1 MWEDDESDLFD
12 EVEKRIDAT
21 FEEAYSSSVNWL
33 FDLNKK
39 SVKPLF
45 RVDIGDGELLVT
57 IDLPGVEKKDISL
70 SATED
75 TLTIEAKMKRP
86 ISLMVGGSLQEL
98 VEFEKYTKRI
108 RLPVKI
114 EPDKARARV
123 VRGILAI
130 RFPLAHKGTILT
142 IE

>member
-12 EVEKRIDAT
+12 EIEREVEEI

-33 FDLNKK
+33 FDLENK

-45 RVDIGDGELLVT
+45 RVDVGDNELLVT
-57 IDLPGVEKKDISL
+57 IDLPGVDKKDISL
-70 SATED
+70 SATQD
-75 TLTIEAKMKRP
+75 ALSIEAKMKTP
-86 ISLMVGGSLQEL
+86 ISLMVGGSVQEL
-98 VEFEKYTKRI
+98 VEFEKYTRKI
-108 RLPVKI
+108 KLPVKI

-130 RFPLAHKGTILT
+130 RFSLANKGARLT

>member
-12 EVEKRIDAT
+12 EIEREVEEI

-33 FDLNKK
+33 FDLEKK

-45 RVDIGDGELLVT
+45 RVDVGDNELLVT
-57 IDLPGVEKKDISL
+57 IDLPGVEQKDISL

-75 TLTIEAKMKRP
+75 ALSIEAKMKKP

-98 VEFEKYTKRI
+98 VEFEKYTRKI
-108 RLPVKI
+108 KLPVRI

-123 VRGILAI
+123 VKGILAI
-130 RFPLAHKGTILT
+130 RFPLAHKGTRLT
-142 IE
+142 IG

>member
-12 EVEKRIDAT
+12 EVEKKIDET

-33 FDLNKK
+33 FDLKK
-39 SVKPLF
+39 RSVKPLF

-98 VEFEKYTKRI
+98 VEFEKYARRI

-114 EPDKARARV
+114 ELDKARARV

-142 IE
+142 ME

>member
-12 EVEKRIDAT
+12 EIEREVEEI

-33 FDLNKK
+33 FDLENK

-45 RVDIGDGELLVT
+45 RVDVGDNELLVT
-57 IDLPGVEKKDISL
+57 IDLPGVDKKDISL
-70 SATED
+70 SATQD
-75 TLTIEAKMKRP
+75 ALSIEAKMKTP
-86 ISLMVGGSLQEL
+86 ISLMVGGSVQEL
-98 VEFEKYTKRI
+98 VEFEKYTRKI
-108 RLPVKI
+108 KLPVKI

-123 VRGILAI
+123 VRGVLAI
-130 RFPLAHKGTILT
+130 RFPLAHKGARLT

>member
-12 EVEKRIDAT
+12 EVEKRIDET

>member
-12 EVEKRIDAT
+12 EIEREVEEI

-33 FDLNKK
+33 FDLENK

-45 RVDIGDGELLVT
+45 RVDVGDNELLVT
-57 IDLPGVEKKDISL
+57 IELPGVDKKDISL
-70 SATED
+70 SATQD
-75 TLTIEAKMKRP
+75 ALSIEAKMKTP
-86 ISLMVGGSLQEL
+86 ISLMVGGSVQEL
-98 VEFEKYTKRI
+98 VEFEKYTRKI
-108 RLPVKI
+108 KLPVKI

-130 RFPLAHKGTILT
+130 RFSLANKGARLT

>member
-12 EVEKRIDAT
+12 KIERGIDEI
-21 FEEAYSSSVNWL
+21 FQEAYSSSVNWL
-33 FDLNKK
+33 FDLEKK

-45 RVDIGDGELLVT
+45 KIDVGDHELVVT
-57 IDLPGVEKKDISL
+57 IDLPGVDKKDISL

-75 TLTIEAKMKRP
+75 ALSIEAKMKKP
-86 ISLMVGGSLQEL
+86 IWLMVGGSFQEL
-98 VEFEKYTKRI
+98 VEFEKYTRKI

-130 RFPLAHKGTILT
+130 RFPLAHKGTRLT
-142 IE
+142 ID

>member
-1 MWEDDESDLFD
+1 
-12 EVEKRIDAT
+12 
-21 FEEAYSSSVNWL
+21 
-33 FDLNKK
+33 
-39 SVKPLF
+39 
-45 RVDIGDGELLVT
+45 
-57 IDLPGVEKKDISL
+57 
-70 SATED
+70 
-75 TLTIEAKMKRP
+75 MKRP

>member
-12 EVEKRIDAT
+12 EIEREVEEI

-33 FDLNKK
+33 FDLENK

-45 RVDIGDGELLVT
+45 RVDVGDNELLVT
-57 IDLPGVEKKDISL
+57 IDLPGVDKKDISL
-70 SATED
+70 SATQD
-75 TLTIEAKMKRP
+75 ALSIEAKMKTP
-86 ISLMVGGSLQEL
+86 ISLMLGGSVQEI
-98 VEFEKYTKRI
+98 VEFEKYTRKI
-108 RLPVKI
+108 KLPVKI

-123 VRGILAI
+123 VKGILAI
-130 RFPLAHKGTILT
+130 RFPLAHEGARLT

>member
-12 EVEKRIDAT
+12 EVEKRIDET

-33 FDLNKK
+33 FDLKKK

>member
-1 MWEDDESDLFD
+1 MWEDDESNLFD
-12 EVEKRIDAT
+12 EIEREVNEI

-33 FDLNKK
+33 FDLEKK

-45 RVDIGDGELLVT
+45 RVDVGDNELIVT

-75 TLTIEAKMKRP
+75 ALNIEAKMKTP
-86 ISLMVGGSLQEL
+86 ISLMVGGSFQEL
-98 VEFEKYTKRI
+98 VEFEKYTSKI
-108 RLPVKI
+108 KLPVKI
-114 EPDKARARV
+114 EPDKARAIV
-123 VRGILAI
+123 VQGILAI
-130 RFPLAHKGTILT
+130 RFPLVHKGASLT

>member
-12 EVEKRIDAT
+12 EVEKKIDET

-33 FDLNKK
+33 FDLKK
-39 SVKPLF
+39 RSVKPLF

-98 VEFEKYTKRI
+98 VEFEKYARRI
-108 RLPVKI
+108 RLPAKI
-114 EPDKARARV
+114 ELDKARARV

-142 IE
+142 ME

>member
-12 EVEKRIDAT
+12 EVEKKIDET

-33 FDLNKK
+33 FDLKK
-39 SVKPLF
+39 RSVKPLF

-98 VEFEKYTKRI
+98 VEFEKYARRI

-114 EPDKARARV
+114 ELDKARARV

-142 IE
+142 MK

>member
-12 EVEKRIDAT
+12 EIEKEVEEI
-21 FEEAYSSSVNWL
+21 FEEAYSGSVNWL
-33 FDLNKK
+33 FDLEKK

-45 RVDIGDGELLVT
+45 RVDIGENELLVT
-57 IDLPGVEKKDISL
+57 IDLPRVEKKDISL
-70 SATED
+70 SATQD
-75 TLTIEAKMKRP
+75 ALRIEAKMKTP
-86 ISLMVGGSLQEL
+86 ISLMVGGSVQEL
-98 VEFEKYTKRI
+98 VEFEKYARKI
-108 RLPVKI
+108 KLPVKI

-130 RFPLAHKGTILT
+130 RFPLAHQGTRLT

>member
-12 EVEKRIDAT
+12 EVEKRIDET

-33 FDLNKK
+33 FDLKKK

-86 ISLMVGGSLQEL
+86 ISLMVGGSFQEL
-98 VEFEKYTKRI
+98 VEFEKYARRI
-108 RLPVKI
+108 RLPVKL
-114 EPDKARARV
+114 ELDKARARV

>member
-1 MWEDDESDLFD
+1 MWEDDESNLFD
-12 EVEKRIDAT
+12 EIEREVNEI

-33 FDLNKK
+33 FDLEKR

-45 RVDIGDGELLVT
+45 RVDVGDNELIVT

-75 TLTIEAKMKRP
+75 ALNIEAKMKTP
-86 ISLMVGGSLQEL
+86 ISLMVGGSFQEL
-98 VEFEKYTKRI
+98 VEFEKYTRKI
-108 RLPVKI
+108 KLPVKI

-130 RFPLAHKGTILT
+130 RFPLVHKGASLT

>member
-1 MWEDDESDLFD
+1 MWEDDESYLFD
-12 EVEKRIDAT
+12 EVEKKIDET

-33 FDLNKK
+33 FDLKK
-39 SVKPLF
+39 RSVKPLF

-98 VEFEKYTKRI
+98 VEFEKYTRRI

-114 EPDKARARV
+114 ELDKARARV
-123 VRGILAI
+123 VGGILAI

-142 IE
+142 ME